1 MIQETEN
8 KQKSFLKAEVT
19 FGQLIGFVITLGT
32 IFFTHFVSVKMDMAV
47 MQNQMQ
53 NIKLMQDEKNKMF
66 NENQTVIMEKLTSIS
81 ERVGDLRVEV
91 AKNQDK
97 LDNYN
102 FKK

>member
-1 MIQETEN
+1 
-8 KQKSFLKAEVT
+8 
-19 FGQLIGFVITLGT
+19 
-32 IFFTHFVSVKMDMAV
+32 MDMAV

-102 FKK
+102 LKK